1 MYIYKFTHPVV
12 AAARKQ
18 AMTERA
24 LARKNNK
31 EASV

>member
-1 MYIYKFTHPVV
+1 MYIYKFTHI
-12 AAARKQ
+12 ATARKQ